1 MYENII
7 SIDRASSE
15 SLQTQIRRQMAIAIL
30 GRQFPIHHPLPSI
43 RKLAADLKVSVTTVT
58 LAYEALKSDGFVL
71 GKGRSGF
78 FVNPD
83 VLAAENSGYEARTGS
98 GAVEE
103 TASKVDF
110 DTLFGER
117 SFDLDRVVKPADA
130 LLRYR
135 YPFICGLVD
144 PSLFPI
150 TSWREC
156 LRDSVN
162 AIELRNWAADFSDI
176 DDELLVE
183 KLIQRC
189 LFRRGINAHPSEVL
203 VTIGGQM
210 ALYLAIKVLH
220 RRGESIGIEDPGYP
234 DIVNIAQLERLEI
247 ERLPIDSSGVIVDG
261 IGAHLK
267 SVFVTPSHQFPTNVT
282 MPMERRNELLAR
294 TSRNGT
300 FVIEDDYEAE
310 ISFNKTPP
318 PALKSM
324 DKNGNVIYVGS
335 LTKSLMPGLRIGYLV
350 ADKAFVR
357 EARALRHHIL
367 RHPPVNNQ
375 RTVALFL
382 QRGYFDRH
390 VKRMTDVY
398 RERCDVM
405 FHELER
411 HFPGHSTRPV
421 YGGGSIWFRLPEGID
436 SHQLQEA
443 VKRKGAVFEVVGNAF
458 SDTRLNHSYIRLGFS
473 LIDVAAIPAGIGVI
487 AAAIHELATNST
499 PL

>member
-1 MYENII
+1 MYQNII
-7 SIDRASSE
+7 SIERNSSE

-30 GRQFPIHHPLPSI
+30 GRKFAIHHPLPPI

-58 LAYEALKSDGFVL
+58 LAYDALKSDGFVL

-83 VLAAENSGYEARTGS
+83 ALTAKDSEDYAGERIADD
-98 GAVEE
+98 EE
-103 TASKVDF
+103 THSRIDF
-110 DTLFGER
+110 KSMFGTR
-117 SFDLDRVVKPADA
+117 SFDLERVVKPADA

-189 LFRRGINAHPSEVL
+189 LFRRGINAHPNEVL

-210 ALYLAIKVLH
+210 ALYLTVKVLH
-220 RRGESIGIEDPGYP
+220 GRGEKIGIEDPGYP
-234 DIVNIAQLERLEI
+234 DVVNIAELERLEVA
-247 ERLPIDSSGVIVDG
+247 RLPIDDSGLIVDG
-261 IGAHLK
+261 VSNDLK
-267 SVFVTPSHQFPTNVT
+267 SVVVTPSHQFPTNVT
-282 MPMERRNELLAR
+282 MPMERRRELLHR
-294 TSRNGT
+294 TVQKGT

-324 DKNGNVIYVGS
+324 DRHGNVVYVGS
-335 LTKSLMPGLRIGYLV
+335 LTKTLMPGLRVGYLV
-350 ADKAFVR
+350 ADKAIIR

-382 QRGYFDRH
+382 QRGHFDRH

-398 RERCDVM
+398 RERCEVM
-405 FHELER
+405 FEALER
-411 HFPGHSTRPV
+411 HFPGHSTQPV
-421 YGGGSIWFRLPEGID
+421 YGGGSIWFRLPEGVD
-436 SHQLQEA
+436 SHQLQDIA
-443 VKRKGAVFEVVGNAF
+443 KTKGAVFEVVGNSF
-458 SDTRLNHSYIRLGFS
+458 SDPRLNRSYIRLGFS
-473 LIDVAAIPAGIGVI
+473 LIDAVDIPKGIDVL
-487 AAAIHELATNST
+487 AEAIHEADA
-499 PL
+499 

>member
-1 MYENII
+1 M
-7 SIDRASSE
+7 
-15 SLQTQIRRQMAIAIL
+15 
-30 GRQFPIHHPLPSI
+30 
-43 RKLAADLKVSVTTVT
+43 T
-58 LAYEALKSDGFVL
+58 LAYDALKSDGFVL
-71 GKGRSGF
+71 GRGRSGF

-83 VLAAENSGYEARTGS
+83 VLADDNRQFETRTDAAPTS
-98 GAVEE
+98 DVPR
-103 TASKVDF
+103 VDF
-110 DTLFGER
+110 ESVFGER
-117 SFDLDRVVKPADA
+117 SFDLARVVKPADA
-130 LLRYR
+130 LVRYR

-162 AIELRNWAADFSDI
+162 AIELRNWSADFSDI

-203 VTIGGQM
+203 ITIGGQM

-220 RRGESIGIEDPGYP
+220 QQGESIGIEDPGYP
-234 DIVNIAQLERLEI
+234 DAVNIAQLERLRI
-247 ERLPIDSSGVIVDG
+247 ERLPVDSSGVIVDG
-261 IGAHLK
+261 VGAHLK

-282 MPMERRNELLAR
+282 MPPDRGRALLDR
-294 TSRNGT
+294 TSRDGT

-324 DKNGNVIYVGS
+324 DENGNVIYVGS

-398 RERCDVM
+398 RERCEVM
-405 FHELER
+405 FNELER

-421 YGGGSIWFRLPEGID
+421 YGGGSIWFRLPDGID
-436 SHQLQEA
+436 SHQLQDA

-458 SDTRLNHSYIRLGFS
+458 SDARLNRAYIRLGFS
-473 LIDVAAIPAGIGVI
+473 LIDVAAIPAGINVYRRSNPGTWRKHPTVVI
-487 AAAIHELATNST
+487 VFRHCA
-499 PL
+499 